1 LVFGFEANGI
11 LIEPLQNKYEDGM
24 KRHAM
29 PPFWPF
35 KRTKKN
41 EDIIDETPPAP
52 IVYRKGQDVH
62 TEKHSKSQERDESAY
77 KDALA
82 LFGGGETTV
91 VASTNVADAYDGVSN
106 ESPEENPPSFEWVH
120 HSDGYHYKKL
130 SDGQFEPTAYVKNA
144 DGSYSEYA

>member
-1 LVFGFEANGI
+1 
-11 LIEPLQNKYEDGM
+11 
-24 KRHAM
+24 M

-35 KRTKKN
+35 KRSNKK
-41 EDIIDETPPAP
+41 EEVIDETPPAA

-62 TEKHSKSQERDESAY
+62 TEKHSTTKERNESAY

-82 LFGGGETTV
+82 LFGGGDTTV
-91 VASTNVADAYDGVSN
+91 VASSNVAGEYDGVTN
-106 ESPEENPPSFEWVH
+106 EPTDETIHEAKPSFEWVH

-130 SDGQFEPTAYVKNA
+130 SDGAFEPTAYVKNA

>member
-1 LVFGFEANGI
+1 
-11 LIEPLQNKYEDGM
+11 
-24 KRHAM
+24 M

-35 KRTKKN
+35 KRSNKK
-41 EDIIDETPPAP
+41 EQVIDETPPAA

-62 TEKHSKSQERDESAY
+62 TEKHSTTKERNESAY

-82 LFGGGETTV
+82 LFGGGDTTV
-91 VASTNVADAYDGVSN
+91 VASSNVAGEYDGVTN
-106 ESPEENPPSFEWVH
+106 EPTDETIHEAKPSFEWVH

-130 SDGQFEPTAYVKNA
+130 SDGAFEPTAYVKNA

>member
-1 LVFGFEANGI
+1 
-11 LIEPLQNKYEDGM
+11 M
-24 KRHAM
+24 
-29 PPFWPF
+29 
-35 KRTKKN
+35 
-41 EDIIDETPPAP
+41 
-52 IVYRKGQDVH
+52 YRKGQDVH
-62 TEKHSKSQERDESAY
+62 TEKHSTSQERDESAY

-130 SDGQFEPTAYVKNA
+130 SDGQFEPTAYVKNS